1 LVVGRSLLVEH
12 DERTTMNYEPV
23 GGGGAVSVFVVSVFA
38 VSVGG
43 GASVAVVSVGGGAC
57 VAIVSVGGGCGLGF
71 GCAVALDIGGGC
83 VAVVGR
89 YAGGYAGNVPATVF
103 GGCVPSGAGLSGSV
117 KFVVVSAA
125 VFVIGGGVSPGP
137 LIVDVTPL
145 ACPSSTTW

>member
-12 DERTTMNYEPV
+12 DERPTTNYERG
-23 GGGGAVSVFVVSVFA
+23 GGGGAVSVFVVSVFV

-57 VAIVSVGGGCGLGF
+57 VLGF

>member
-1 LVVGRSLLVEH
+1 MVSVFVVL
-12 DERTTMNYEPV
+12 
-23 GGGGAVSVFVVSVFA
+23 VFVVSVFG
-38 VSVGG
+38 VYVGG

-57 VAIVSVGGGCGLGF
+57 VAVVSVRGGCGLGF
-71 GCAVALDIGGGC
+71 GWVVVGTVALDIGGACTRGC
-83 VAVVGR
+83 LAVEGG

-125 VFVIGGGVSPGP
+125 VLVIGAGVSPGA